1 MDLKNILIKGA
12 KVSLVGTAGLVLGT
26 YIVIGSVTGEW
37 NPSESFN
44 AIREVVEQGE
54 RSFFELDEYRD
65 ISPVENPKY
74 NVIQRSA

>member
-65 ISPVENPKY
+65 ISPVENPEY
-74 NVIQRSA
+74 NSIQRSA